1 MLRETFV
8 EKSQIIH
15 KGKYSYYFLPDK
27 FNTKEKVKLL
37 CPVHGEFFQTPDGHL
52 QGYGCAKC
60 GVETVKNKLVNKTEE
75 FIKKAKE
82 THGDNYD
89 YSQSVYVNNKTPI
102 TIVCKEH
109 NRMFTPTPN
118 NHIRGTGC
126 PVCAG
131 KLRTGRPS
139 KTTKT
144 FIEDA
149 NRIHCG
155 LYDYHKVLYKTAFVN
170 VIITCKEHGDFEQ
183 LPNNH
188 LQGRG
193 CPKCGW
199 DNRVDSRTLTTEE
212 FVLRASEIHNGYYD
226 YSKVDYKNARL
237 PVTIICPNHGEFSQV
252 SFEHLKGSGCPK
264 CATVISKPHKLVLSW
279 LEGEEVTSNDRKI
292 LGGKELDI
300 YLPEYKLGIEIH
312 GLYWHSS
319 QFVAKTYHRDKLDTA
334 RKAGITL
341 IQFWDAEV
349 LNKPELVRS
358 MILSRIGKSANR
370 IFARKCVVREVS
382 SSDYSNFLKNNHI
395 QGEINSNTRKGL
407 FYNDELI
414 SVMGITKRGQETH
427 LDRFCTLVNTTVVGG
442 FNKLLSSVE
451 LEELVSFS
459 DNRYSEG
466 NVYEKSGFK
475 FEKENKFTLHYTDN
489 VNILPRHR
497 FMRHKLEEE
506 FGKKFPDTMTAEE
519 ICASQGIYQL
529 WGPGTK
535 KWVYSQP

>member
-1 MLRETFV
+1 MNR
-8 EKSQIIH
+8 Q
-15 KGKYSYYFLPDK
+15 D
-27 FNTKEKVKLL
+27 
-37 CPVHGEFFQTPDGHL
+37 
-52 QGYGCAKC
+52 
-60 GVETVKNKLVNKTEE
+60 E
-75 FIKKAKE
+75 FIQRA
-82 THGDNYD
+82 TSIHRGTYD
-89 YSQSVYVNNKTPI
+89 YSKVSYVGSKIPVEI
-102 TIVCKEH
+102 ICPEH
-109 NRMFTPTPN
+109 GSFFPTPN
-118 NHIRGTGC
+118 NHTKINRPTGC
-126 PVCAG
+126 PVCANA
-131 KLRTGRPS
+131 KRTGAPALSREEVIRRF
-139 KTTKT
+139 TEVHGDT
-144 FIEDA
+144 
-149 NRIHCG
+149 
-155 LYDYHKVLYKTAFVN
+155 YDYSEMVYKNIFER
-170 VIITCKEHGDFEQ
+170 IRIFCKIHGYFNQ
-183 LPNNH
+183 FPTNH
-188 LQGRG
+188 MNGRG
-193 CPKCGW
+193 CRKCG
-199 DNRVDSRTLTTEE
+199 RLKRHDSRTLTTEE

-300 YLPEYKLGIEIH
+300 YLPEYKIGIEIH

-319 QFVAKTYHRDKLDTA
+319 QFVSKSYHRDKLDAA

-341 IQFWDAEV
+341 VQFWDAEV

-414 SVMGITKRGQETH
+414 SIMGITKRGQETH